1 MTRFSFS
8 LLAVALVC
16 FTFSCESNDRIV
28 GSNNITTEIRD
39 VTDFTGVEIASALDA
54 NITFGAEFNVTVRA
68 NDNVQERVI
77 VRRNGDVLE
86 VRLASGNYR
95 EIDVTIDV
103 TMPDLESVEVSGASK
118 VEVAGFA
125 TMEDL
130 FVDVSGASNLDFEST
145 TVTNLNASISG
156 ASTAFLFSLTATK
169 ADVNISGA
177 STLSLRATNLI
188 SGSVSGASTLRFRGN
203 PDITANASGAS
214 SIVNAN

>member
-16 FTFSCESNDRIV
+16 FSFSCESNDRIV

-95 EIDVTIDV
+95 EIDVTVDV
-103 TMPDLESVEVSGASK
+103 TMPELESVEVSGASK
-118 VEVAGFA
+118 VDVAGFT

-130 FVDVSGASNLDFEST
+130 SADISGASNLDFESA

-156 ASTAFLFSLTATK
+156 ASTASLFSLTATN

-177 STLSLRATNLI
+177 STLSLRATDLI

-214 SIVNAN
+214 NIVNAN